1 MVRTQHFHCSCLGL
15 IPGWETKIPQ
25 AMQSKKKRLT
35 KIRNGK
41 ESPLGRRNMLDR
53 NLDLQ
58 KETEYEKC

>member
-1 MVRTQHFHCSCLGL
+1 MGS